1 VKVHTGRGS
10 VTYNASQGIVE
21 EVSGLGAEEAARLA
35 GEAVAWLAG
44 GRGLLLLQRF

>member
-1 VKVHTGRGS
+1 MKVHTGRGS
-10 VTYNASQGIVE
+10 VTYNASRGIVE

-44 GRGLLLLQRF
+44 GR

>member
-1 VKVHTGRGS
+1 M
-10 VTYNASQGIVE
+10 VE

-44 GRGLLLLQRF
+44 AR